1 MSRGGAPPGGG
12 IARSSRYQNVN
23 DEIEAYVRDQ
33 NLPGYPLYYTQTGK
47 FLSNGQS
54 AGGGLRGS
62 EARVQFTLANFPHL
76 IFGVLSQNIYEVPDD
91 FLDAD
96 PDYYVRQVQG
106 GINDAQTLNIS
117 LTQQN
122 VTSQPT
128 PVAVFSGAENKVFRP
143 WPTIYFFRGGNQA
156 TISARRL
163 VQYPRIRN
171 EAGESFRPEPEILV
185 TLVTVQLNS
194 DFFPG
199 SGPGS
204 TDRP

>member
-1 MSRGGAPPGGG
+1 MSRGGVASGAGV
-12 IARSSRYQNVN
+12 ARSTRYENVN

-47 FLSNGQS
+47 FLANG
-54 AGGGLRGS
+54 ANTGGGLRGS

-76 IFGVLSQNIYEVPDD
+76 IFGVITENVYEVPDE
-91 FLDAD
+91 FLELD
-96 PDYYVRQVQG
+96 PDYYVRQATG
-106 GINDAQTLNIS
+106 GVDDKQTISIS

-122 VTSQPT
+122 VTAQPT
-128 PVAVFSGAENKVFRP
+128 PVAVFNGSGNKVFRP

-156 TISARRL
+156 TITARRL
-163 VQYPRIRN
+163 IQYPRITN
-171 EAGESFRPEPEILV
+171 EAGGVYRPEPELFC
-185 TLVTVQLNS
+185 TMVTVQLNS
-194 DFFPG
+194 DFWPG

>member
-1 MSRGGAPPGGG
+1 MRGGVGPGQGT
-12 IARSSRYQNVN
+12 ARSTRYENVN

-47 FLSNGQS
+47 FLQNGSNT
-54 AGGGLRGS
+54 GGGLRGS

-76 IFGVLSQNIYEVPDD
+76 IFGVITENVYEVPDA
-91 FLDAD
+91 FLELD
-96 PDYYVRQVQG
+96 PTYYVRARQG
-106 GINDAQTLNIS
+106 GIDDKQTINIS

-122 VTSQPT
+122 VTAQPT
-128 PVAVFSGAENKVFRP
+128 PVAVFNGSENFVFRP

-156 TISARRL
+156 TITARRL
-163 VQYPRIRN
+163 IQYPRILN
-171 EAGESFRPEPEILV
+171 AAGDEFRPEPELFC
-185 TLVTVQLNS
+185 TLITVQLNS

-199 SGPGS
+199 SGSGS